1 MLKAY
6 IRVFHFS
13 GYVLSALRHVSPLKS
28 ICCSCSSVD
37 SSFVLKLILLS
48 FTPFWGIGSSGM
60 KRVDFLFGIITVSVV
75 EILEKRNS
83 NNVTQLGLQSPLY
96 GILVLL

>member
-6 IRVFHFS
+6 IIVFHFS
-13 GYVLSALRHVSPLKS
+13 GYVLSAMQHVSPLKY

-48 FTPFWGIGSSGM
+48 FTPFWGMGSSDM
-60 KRVDFLFGIITVSVV
+60 KRVGCLFGIITVSVV
-75 EILEKRNS
+75 EFLE
-83 NNVTQLGLQSPLY
+83 
-96 GILVLL
+96 